1 MESTVASR
9 GGGGGGGGSTVA
21 ALKANPQP
29 PSPQPGLE
37 VYKNKFLGATQGAIG
52 ATWPNYIGPT
62 LVLITAAAAL
72 ASDPKLLPYLF

>member
-1 MESTVASR
+1 MVWNPPLHLGGVSTGV
-9 GGGGGGGGSTVA
+9 STVA

-29 PSPQPGLE
+29 PISTPRIE
-37 VYKNKFLGATQGAIG
+37 VYKNYFLGTTQGAIG
-52 ATWPNYIGPT
+52 ATWPHYIGPT